1 MYRFSIADNG
11 HHLEIVITRTILALA
26 GCVCFMYR
34 GEDQILLNITAGV
47 SLLLIAVF
55 IRSILVR
62 FKINQVI
69 LMIISSLVVLAGTGV
84 ILFALL
90 LLLYGIL
97 SKKIYKNSSIEIS
110 KEGVQIFKAFS
121 SPIYLWADFNNI
133 VLKDGLLTLDF
144 KSNKVLQLIVNE
156 EESGPNK
163 IEFNDYCRQNID
175 QGGPVITRDTS
186 T

>member
-1 MYRFSIADNG
+1 MYKFSIADNG
-11 HHLEIVITRTILALA
+11 HKLEIVITRTILALA
-26 GCVCFMYR
+26 GCVCFLYR
-34 GEDQILLNITAGV
+34 GEDHILLNITAGV

-55 IRSILVR
+55 IRSILVL

-69 LMIISSLVVLAGTGV
+69 LVILSSLIVLAGTGV

-110 KEGVQIFKAFS
+110 MEGVQIFKAFS

-133 VLKDGLLTLDF
+133 VFKDELLTLDF
-144 KSNKVLQLIVNE
+144 KSNKVLQLVVNE
-156 EESGPNK
+156 ENNVLNE

-175 QGGPVITRDTS
+175 QGNQVITRETP